1 MGVLCLKG
9 ALIEWMEGT
18 AQKAHTS
25 APDAGSRLAN
35 PRRSTT
41 HRMNRTF
48 AFVTALA
55 AGMTSAA
62 GVAQTAGTP
71 APAAAPTAPS
81 TQAAPAAVAPHAVP
95 AKIALIEYEQA
106 AAATNEGQRALQDLQ
121 KKYDPKKN
129 QLQALAA
136 EVDSLKKQ
144 LQSAPATLT
153 DQERAAK
160 LRAIDVKE
168 KQLQRD
174 GEDAQNSYGADLQA
188 SVGAVAKKLG
198 PIVIKYVQDNGY
210 TMLIDNTGQQGG
222 MSVIWTVPG
231 TDISQAVVDA
241 YNASSGVAAPVPSAP
256 SAATHPHAS
265 TAPATAPKAAA
276 PKQ

>member
-1 MGVLCLKG
+1 
-9 ALIEWMEGT
+9 
-18 AQKAHTS
+18 
-25 APDAGSRLAN
+25 
-35 PRRSTT
+35 
-41 HRMNRTF
+41 MNRTF
-48 AFVTALA
+48 AFATALA
-55 AGMTSAA
+55 AGLTSAA

-71 APAAAPTAPS
+71 APAATTAPS
-81 TQAAPAAVAPHAVP
+81 TQAAPVAPHAVP

-136 EVDSLKKQ
+136 EVDTLKKQ
-144 LQSAPATLT
+144 LQAAPATT
-153 DQERAAK
+153 TEQERATK
-160 LRAIDVKE
+160 LRTIDSKE

-174 GEDAQNSYGADLQA
+174 GEDAQNAYGADLQA

-198 PIVIKYVQDNGY
+198 PVVIKYVQDNGY

-222 MSVIWTVPG
+222 MSVLWTLPG

-256 SAATHPHAS
+256 SPAAHPHGATTPS
-265 TAPATAPKAAA
+265 TAPKAAA